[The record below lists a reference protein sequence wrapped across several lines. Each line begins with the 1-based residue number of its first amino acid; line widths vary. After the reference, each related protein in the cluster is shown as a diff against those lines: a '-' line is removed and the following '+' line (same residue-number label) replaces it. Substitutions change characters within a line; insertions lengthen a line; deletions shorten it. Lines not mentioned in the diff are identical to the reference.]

1 MSQHI
6 SQLLDNIS
14 VNRKLGMGF
23 GLVLLLTLAAAFT
36 GWTGLGSV
44 IERGDKLGNLS
55 QVLQLTQDLRI
66 ARQQYQRKGNEDAI
80 TQMDATL
87 DQLEQQLQLVS
98 ERLAIPSDLQ
108 HVELQRQAIGE
119 YRQAFD
125 QLKQAAQRREASR
138 KVLGDSADKAADV
151 LATFEQRL
159 QQAGDIGQYA
169 SAVQAG
175 QELQRARFEVRGYT
189 YSGEAERQQTA
200 LVAIDKAMTVLADV
214 TGRLPADYA
223 PLLQDAAQALVA
235 YRDAV
240 NQVASA
246 QTASEE
252 ALQHMAN
259 QGQVMFDNSKALIE
273 TQTAARDHDAQQA
286 RLLLAVSTAVAIL
299 LGILAA
305 WIITRQITVPLRQTL
320 NAAERVANGD
330 LSQPLQVNR
339 RDELGQLQASMQH
352 MTQGLRQLIG
362 GIGDGVTQIASAA
375 EELSAVTGQTS
386 AGVNSQK
393 VETDQVATA
402 MNEMAA
408 TVQEVARNAEQ
419 ASEAAVMAD
428 QQAREGDHVVAQAI
442 AQIERLASEV
452 NNSSEAM
459 SELKQESDKIGSVLD
474 VIKSVAQQTNLL
486 ALNAAIEAARAGEA
500 GRGFAVVADEVRSLA
515 QRTQQSTEE
524 IEELIANLQ
533 QGTQRVAGVMDAS
546 RGLTDSSVELTR
558 RAGGSLETI
567 TRTVSS
573 IQAMNQQIATAAE
586 QQSAVA
592 EEINRSVMNVRDI
605 SDQTAAASEQTASSS
620 VELARLGTHLQGLV
634 ARFTL

>member
-1 MSQHI
+1 
-6 SQLLDNIS
+6 
-14 VNRKLGMGF
+14 
-23 GLVLLLTLAAAFT
+23 
-36 GWTGLGSV
+36 
-44 IERGDKLGNLS
+44 
-55 QVLQLTQDLRI
+55 
-66 ARQQYQRKGNEDAI
+66 
-80 TQMDATL
+80 
-87 DQLEQQLQLVS
+87 
-98 ERLAIPSDLQ
+98 
-108 HVELQRQAIGE
+108 
-119 YRQAFD
+119 
-125 QLKQAAQRREASR
+125 
-138 KVLGDSADKAADV
+138 
-151 LATFEQRL
+151 
-159 QQAGDIGQYA
+159 
-169 SAVQAG
+169 
-175 QELQRARFEVRGYT
+175 
-189 YSGEAERQQTA
+189 
-200 LVAIDKAMTVLADV
+200 
-214 TGRLPADYA
+214 
-223 PLLQDAAQALVA
+223 
-235 YRDAV
+235 
-240 NQVASA
+240 
-246 QTASEE
+246 
-252 ALQHMAN
+252 
-259 QGQVMFDNSKALIE
+259 
-273 TQTAARDHDAQQA
+273 
-286 RLLLAVSTAVAIL
+286 
-299 LGILAA
+299 
-305 WIITRQITVPLRQTL
+305 
-320 NAAERVANGD
+320 
-330 LSQPLQVNR
+330 
-339 RDELGQLQASMQH
+339 MQH

-428 QQAREGDHVVAQAI
+428 QQAREGDHVVAEAI

-452 NNSSEAM
+452 NNSSDAM
-459 SELKQESDKIGSVLD
+459 SELKQDSDKIGTVLD

-533 QGTQRVAGVMDAS
+533 LGTQRVAGVMDAS

-558 RAGGSLETI
+558 RAGGSLSTI

-620 VELARLGTHLQGLV
+620 VELARLGSHLQGLV
-634 ARFTL
+634 ARFRL